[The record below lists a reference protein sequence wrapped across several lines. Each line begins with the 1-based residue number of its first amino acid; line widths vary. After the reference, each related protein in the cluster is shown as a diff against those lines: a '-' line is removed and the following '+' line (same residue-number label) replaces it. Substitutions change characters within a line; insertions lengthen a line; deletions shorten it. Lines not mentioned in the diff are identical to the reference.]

1 MKTICRGA
9 FCQFAWLL
17 LLVPAGVYAQGIYG
31 GSVSAEAVAKGGAVV
46 ASPDQPLDIMTENPA
61 GLGNV
66 KSRNLDLGFMGVFAQ
81 GHFANAANSDGSIS
95 AFAGGVPYG
104 AFTMPLGSSRFGLG
118 LSVTPEISMTAKW
131 RYVDAPGGAGGT
143 SYGLQNNKSAIL
155 ALRSAVGLGLAVT
168 PKFSVGAALGIVYN
182 SNTLQTPYVFQ
193 TQPVLKGLKTL
204 VDLHT
209 QGVGVNGSF
218 GVSWRPNSKLQF
230 GVAYETRTVI
240 HSHGD
245 ISGNASAQLQTL
257 GLPVRPDFHYD
268 AQVDN
273 VFPQMVRAGFAWQ
286 LHPRIRVATQTDWI
300 NWNKAFVNL
309 PLTLTNGDNTAING
323 LVGAN
328 SFKDFVPLLWR
339 NQGIFH
345 LGMEASLTERV
356 SLRGGYSFAS
366 NPVPATTLTP
376 LTAAIM
382 RNTLSTGIGY
392 HHSRYLLDVSYQY
405 QLPTSEHVGQS
416 ILLAG
421 EYSNST
427 VRVGFQSLAAT
438 TSIHF

>member
-1 MKTICRGA
+1 MKTICRDSYRK
-9 FCQFAWLL
+9 FAWLVFL
-17 LLVPAGVYAQGIYG
+17 LPAALHAQGIYG
-31 GSVSAEAVAKGGAVV
+31 GSVSAQAIAKGGAVV

-61 GLGNV
+61 GLANT

-81 GHFANAANSDGSIS
+81 GHFANVANTNGPIS
-95 AFAGGVPYG
+95 AFAGGAPYA
-104 AFTMPLGSSRFGLG
+104 AFAMPLGSSRFGLG
-118 LSVTPEISMTAKW
+118 LSVTPESSMTAKW

-143 SYGLQNNKSAIL
+143 SYGLQDNKSAIL
-155 ALRSAVGLGLAVT
+155 ALRSAVGLGFAVT
-168 PKFSVGAALGIVYN
+168 PKFSIGATLGVVYN

-218 GVSWRPNSKLQF
+218 GVSWRPISKLQF
-230 GVAYETRTVI
+230 GMTYETRTVV

-257 GLPVRPDFHYD
+257 GLPVRSDFHYD

-273 VFPQMVRAGFAWQ
+273 VFPQMVRAGLAWQ
-286 LHPRIRVATQTDWI
+286 FHPRFRVATQTDWI

-309 PLTLTNGDNTAING
+309 PLTLTNGDNSAING

-328 SFKDFVPLLWR
+328 SLKDFVPLRWR
-339 NQGIFH
+339 NQGIFR
-345 LGMEASLTERV
+345 LGLEATLTERV
-356 SLRGGYSFAS
+356 SFRAGYSFAS

-382 RNTLSTGIGY
+382 RNALATGIGY
-392 HHSRYLLDVSYQY
+392 HRSRYGLDVTYQY

-421 EYSNST
+421 EYNNSS
-427 VRVGFQSLAAT
+427 VRIGLHSLVAT
-438 TSIHF
+438 ASIHF